1 MEEWC
6 ALENGIVC
14 QVTACVANACDAHLT
29 RGDVLEK
36 KMDSQALGSPLVPES
51 RHFPW
56 KSGFTEWTFG
66 PKLLRFF
73 AKTKAERQNTI

>member
-1 MEEWC
+1 MVR
-6 ALENGIVC
+6 LGKRHSVPGDSVC
-14 QVTACVANACDAHLT
+14 SRCFPPDQ
-29 RGDVLEK
+29 RGCPLEK

-73 AKTKAERQNTI
+73 AKNKAERQNTI